1 MLNES
6 EMLEPAR
13 RRSDAPVLRIVPIQ
27 RGAAPDG
34 GTQRRPASA
43 APNVRR
49 GVPRTAEEW
58 TALVKVGSGERDIPA
73 AQCSRLVAMGLVL
86 TVSGVPA
93 LTRHGRFTLG
103 LPD

>member
-6 EMLEPAR
+6 DMLDR
-13 RRSDAPVLRIVPIQ
+13 HSGAPMLRVVPV
-27 RGAAPDG
+27 
-34 GTQRRPASA
+34 QRRPAA
-43 APNVRR
+43 AAGAQRRLGSGSPNVCR
-49 GVPRTAEEW
+49 GTPRTAEEW

-73 AQCSRLVAMGLVL
+73 AQCSRLVALGLVL